1 MISLQQNLISF
12 SSINEKDRERDL
24 EKCKKYL
31 YLFKMNGS
39 MILEYLSKNE
49 GIFTFEEYKS
59 VVEMIY
65 QSGSNLVNSC
75 DDVKTASDD
84 VKNESTK
91 DSEFEKEGKKIL
103 LMLKEY
109 FITHRM

>member
-1 MISLQQNLISF
+1 
-12 SSINEKDRERDL
+12 
-24 EKCKKYL
+24 
-31 YLFKMNGS
+31 MNGS

-65 QSGSNLVNSC
+65 QSGSNLVSSC
-75 DDVKTASDD
+75 DDLKTASDD
-84 VKNESTK
+84 VKTANDDVKSESTK